1 MVDIVVADDHRLV
14 RQGLRSIFREAP
26 DIQVVAEAATG
37 EQVLEIAREQ
47 PPDVVL
53 MDLQMPGMGG
63 IEATRRL
70 HKLNRRIRVIVLTV
84 YDAGPYPHQVLRAG
98 GMGFLDKGCDKEE
111 VIDAVRTVH
120 LGRRY
125 VRPEIA
131 QQVMLSQ
138 IDGAGEN
145 PFEGL
150 TQREFEVLM
159 RVLNGQSGTTIA
171 EELCLSPKTVST
183 YRSRLFEH
191 LGVKSDAE
199 LVRLA
204 IDYGMVGAAERS

>member
-1 MVDIVVADDHRLV
+1 MVDVVVADDHRLV

-84 YDAGPYPHQVLRAG
+84 YDAGPYPHQALRAG

-125 VRPEIA
+125 IRPEIA
-131 QQVMLSQ
+131 QQVALSQ
-138 IDGAGEN
+138 LDGSGEN

-159 RVLNGQSGTTIA
+159 RVLNGQSGTAIA
-171 EELCLSPKTVST
+171 EALCLSPKTVST

-191 LGVKSDAE
+191 LGVGSDAE

-204 IDYGMVGAAERS
+204 IDYGMVGAVERS